1 MYPLSLGDVR
11 GHEVFVTKVTSWKWM
26 ERISRKVCVEVG
38 SIASTCKAPRSGR
51 EVKDWGIHYTTTK
64 AIRIGEAVLR
74 ARKAHSDPIA
84 AVLALEK
91 GKQVFKGKLTDVQR
105 RATEGFLRGKAVI
118 EDRKS
123 TRLNSS
129 H

>member
-1 MYPLSLGDVR
+1 
-11 GHEVFVTKVTSWKWM
+11 M

-91 GKQVFKGKLTDVQR
+91 GKQVFKGKLTAVPR
-105 RATEGFLRGKAVI
+105 RATEGLLRRTEVI
-118 EDRKS
+118 TGLEPKRGPS
-123 TRLNSS
+123 NTP
-129 H
+129 

>member
-1 MYPLSLGDVR
+1 MYPLSLCDVR

-84 AVLALEK
+84 AVQL
-91 GKQVFKGKLTDVQR
+91 G
-105 RATEGFLRGKAVI
+105 RASWRERVCQFV
-118 EDRKS
+118 
-123 TRLNSS
+123 
-129 H
+129 